1 MTTRRRRIRDNAQSQ
16 APRGAVPHYYLYPAA
31 GALLGLSSPTGAFLL
46 RYWLADPLLTS
57 VWVRHELDY
66 NFLFYAYMGAGTV
79 VAFMIFGCAI
89 GLRSER
95 QRLSNRV
102 LSARVD
108 ELHLKS
114 VTDGLTGTY
123 THGYLQEI
131 LEFEIQHTLTHKTPL
146 SAMMIDIDDF
156 KRINDSHGHLFG
168 DRVIKETAETIST
181 NVRSDDIVGR
191 YGGDE
196 FVVIMPGADAA
207 TALHVADRVCA
218 GIAKNGYLATISV
231 GTATFDGS
239 GKETPTELLHRA
251 DINLYQAKHD
261 GKNCVRDDCPL
272 ADVSLPKA
280 KPPTL
285 EFAPQNDRSGNPR
298 RI

>member
-1 MTTRRRRIRDNAQSQ
+1 MSTDRRRQRDRDNYRANWR
-16 APRGAVPHYYLYPAA
+16 AIPHYYFYPAA
-31 GALLGLSSPTGAFLL
+31 GAVLGLASPTGAFLL
-46 RYWLADPLLTS
+46 RYWLADPLLKS
-57 VWVRHELDY
+57 MWALHELDY
-66 NFLFYAYMGAGTV
+66 NFLFYAYMGIGSV
-79 VAFMIFGCAI
+79 GAFMLFGYVI

-114 VTDGLTGTY
+114 VTDGLTGAF

-131 LEFEIQHTLTHKTPL
+131 LELEIQRGLTSKSPL
-146 SAMMIDIDDF
+146 SVMMIDIDDF

-168 DRVIKETAETIST
+168 DRVIKETAETLSA
-181 NVRSDDIVGR
+181 NVRSDDILGR

-207 TALHVADRVCA
+207 TAVHVAGRARA

-231 GTATFDGS
+231 GVATLEDP
-239 GKETPTELLHRA
+239 GKESPAEILHRA
-251 DINLYQAKHD
+251 DMNLYQAKND
-261 GKNCVRDDCPL
+261 GKNCVRDYCKLP
-272 ADVSLPKA
+272 DV
-280 KPPTL
+280 
-285 EFAPQNDRSGNPR
+285 PR
-298 RI
+298 RRLTDANE